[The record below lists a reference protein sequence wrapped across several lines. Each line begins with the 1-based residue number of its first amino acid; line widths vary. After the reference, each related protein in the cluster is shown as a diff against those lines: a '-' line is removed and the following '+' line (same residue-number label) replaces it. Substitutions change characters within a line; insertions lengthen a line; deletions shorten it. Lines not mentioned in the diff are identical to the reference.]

1 MAQSAAVERQPVA
14 QSNAYELFIL
24 VLTVLSLLI
33 MAALLLPT
41 NDETTQLL
49 RTYDNIICF
58 IFLIDFTKNLVGPHG
73 GREYVIGRRGWLDLL
88 GSVPSLGIFP
98 AAGLLRLARL
108 SRLVRVSRLL
118 RGDARQRL
126 VDDLVRN
133 RGQYAAFITVMAA
146 FLVIVVA
153 SVLVLQFEAGAEGG
167 NIKTGGDAFW
177 WGVVTIT
184 TVGYGDRFP
193 ITGAGRLTA
202 AVVMFAGVGIIGS
215 LASIL
220 ASVLVPTAAESA
232 AAAEEASGPTG
243 AAAPAPGS
251 PAGDGMQD
259 ELIAIREELA
269 ALRRALEAPKTS

>member
-1 MAQSAAVERQPVA
+1 MGETTGAAARPAAQ

-41 NDETTQLL
+41 NEETTQLL

-58 IFLIDFTKNLVGPHG
+58 IFLVDFTKNLLGPHG
-73 GREYVIGRRGWLDLL
+73 GREYFIGRRGWLDLL
-88 GSVPSLGIFP
+88 GSVPSLGIVP

-118 RGDARQRL
+118 RGNARQRL

-153 SVLVLQFEAGAEGG
+153 SVLVLQVEAGAEGA

-193 ITGAGRLTA
+193 VTAAGRLTA

-232 AAAEEASGPTG
+232 AESAADPATAAAVAAKDAEEA
-243 AAAPAPGS
+243 AVH
-251 PAGDGMQD
+251 D
-259 ELIAIREELA
+259 ELVAIREELA
-269 ALRRALEAPKTS
+269 ALRRSLDRPAAP